1 MIPIPAKLAAAGV
14 RDMVRVTDARMSGTS
29 FGTCVLHTAP
39 EAAVGGPLAFVR
51 DGDIITLD
59 AIAGTLDLDV
69 PEDEMERRRAQWTPP
84 VSAHIRGWPMLYQ
97 KHVTQADL
105 GCDLDFL
112 RADTPEAR
120 IFVPPVVGRS

>member
-1 MIPIPAKLAAAGV
+1 MPLALDTRQRAMLLEMGV
-14 RDMVRVTDARMSGTS
+14 HVWLPGTG
-29 FGTCVLHTAP
+29 FGLHTAP

-59 AIAGTLDLDV
+59 AIAGTLELEV
-69 PEDEMERRRAQWTPP
+69 SDEELARRRDEWVPP

-97 KHVTQADL
+97 RHVTQADL

-120 IFVPPVVGRS
+120 VFVPPVVGRS